1 LDYHSQMNSNS
12 GPIALNTGPVLIF
25 GASGLLGSRVFSSFS
40 STFETYGTFFKSSI
54 ASTPKVLELDVTNK
68 FKVRQL
74 VIDLKPSRII
84 NCLGLTNVEDCEK
97 RPEASWK
104 LNAEIPIFLSRLSME
119 VSADFVQISTDH
131 FHSEL
136 TIPRS
141 ESTIMTG
148 INHYGFTKLSADK
161 TILQENPAALI
172 LRTNFFGYSSK
183 VDKSILNF
191 AINAFNLDQQINGFE
206 DVIFSPV
213 GVSEI
218 AKFLSSEHSK
228 EIYGL
233 LNFVTDNPISKY
245 DFLKLVG
252 HIMGYSGANV
262 ERSSIT
268 SSGLTV
274 RRPNYLALS
283 PARLFND
290 LGYPIP
296 SLRAMLE
303 NEIQR
308 HR

>member
-1 LDYHSQMNSNS
+1 MNSDS
-12 GPIALNTGPVLIF
+12 GPSALKSGPVLIF

-54 ASTPKVLELDVTNK
+54 TPTTKMLELDATDK
-68 FKVRQL
+68 LKVRQL
-74 VIDLKPSRII
+74 VINLKPSKII
-84 NCLGLTNVEDCEK
+84 NCLGLTSVEDCEK

-119 VSADFVQISTDH
+119 ISADFVQISTDH

-136 TIPRS
+136 RMPRS

-161 TILQENPAALI
+161 TILKENPAALI

-191 AINAFNLDQQINGFE
+191 AMNAFSLDQQIKGFE

-252 HIMGYSGANV
+252 HILGYSGANV
-262 ERSSIT
+262 ERSSIA
-268 SSGLTV
+268 SSDLAV
-274 RRPNYLALS
+274 QRPNYLTLS
-283 PARLFND
+283 PTRLIHD
-290 LGYPIP
+290 LGYKIP
-296 SLRAMLE
+296 SLEAMLE
-303 NEIQR
+303 NEIKS

>member
-1 LDYHSQMNSNS
+1 MKSNS
-12 GPIALNTGPVLIF
+12 GPSALNTGPVLIF

-40 STFETYGTFFKSSI
+40 NTFETYGTFFKSSI
-54 ASTPKVLELDVTNK
+54 TPTTEMLELDATDE
-68 FKVRQL
+68 FQVRQL
-74 VIDLKPSRII
+74 VINLKPSRII

-119 VSADFVQISTDH
+119 ISADFVHISTDH

-136 TIPRS
+136 KKPRS
-141 ESTIMTG
+141 ESTIMTA
-148 INHYGFTKLSADK
+148 INHYGFTKLSADN
-161 TILQENPAALI
+161 TILRENPTALI
-172 LRTNFFGYSSK
+172 LRTNFFGYSDK
-183 VDKSILNF
+183 EDKSILNF
-191 AINAFNLDQQINGFE
+191 AMNAFDLNQQVNGFE

-213 GVSEI
+213 GISEI
-218 AKFLSSEHSK
+218 AMFLSSEHSK
-228 EIYGL
+228 EICGL

-252 HIMGYSGANV
+252 RIMGYSGANI

-268 SSGLTV
+268 SSDLTV

-283 PARLFND
+283 PTRLIDD
-290 LGYPIP
+290 LGYKIP
-296 SLRAMLE
+296 SLGEMLE
-303 NEIQR
+303 DEIES